1 MTEKAAEN
9 VPRRGYNFY
18 SQSEATPD
26 NEKQSRLVNASVYGR
41 DRLLACR
48 SLFLG
53 LMTELFES
61 CRNPSA
67 RCNGRDSLK
76 IIPFA
81 QSINTTG
88 IMRRLNNIGRSSL
101 TPFRLLRFLVIVRKS
116 ICLRRCSNMKYW
128 ESSLTSFTLPARRGA
143 IAALS
148 RRWIVDAHREGRRY
162 IVHSDELLSAFL
174 EIGSDVAVI

>member
-1 MTEKAAEN
+1 LL
-9 VPRRGYNFY
+9 
-18 SQSEATPD
+18 TP
-26 NEKQSRLVNASVYGR
+26 SVHGR
-41 DRLLACR
+41 DHLIRCAVH
-48 SLFLG
+48 LFLG

-61 CRNPSA
+61 CRDPSA

-81 QSINTTG
+81 QSINITA

-101 TPFRLLRFLVIVRKS
+101 TAFRLLRFLVIVRKS

-128 ESSLTSFTLPARRGA
+128 EPSLTSFTLPARRGA

-148 RRWIVDAHREGRRY
+148 RRTVGVGSLTHREGRRY

-174 EIGSDVAVI
+174 ELEAMLL